1 MGLADVFQLFLL
13 AAIWGGSFLFTRI
26 TAPVLGPVILIESR
40 VSLAV
45 LFLFFVARVLRKPL
59 NARQH
64 WRHYLILGIFNGA
77 LPFLLFAF
85 AAQTLP
91 ASALS
96 ILNATSPIWGAV
108 IGAVWLRHRLSART
122 VLGLGLGIFG
132 VGLVVGIDDLAA
144 QHGAGMAIA
153 AALLATFCYGIT
165 TNYVKTA
172 KVVDGFSNAHGAMW
186 AATLVIAPAVPLASV
201 STPPD
206 FGILLAVLA
215 LGIVCTGMA
224 FLLYF
229 RLVHNLGATSALTVT
244 FLIPVFGILWGHLF
258 LHEVITLAMILGSG
272 FVILGTSL
280 VTGCNPAV
288 LLRRKAISDA

>member
-96 ILNATSPIWGAV
+96 ILNATSPIWGTV
-108 IGAVWLRHRLSART
+108 IGAVWLRHTLTART

-132 VGLVVGIDDLAA
+132 VGLVVGIDDLTA

-229 RLVHNLGATSALTVT
+229 RLVHNIGATSTLTVT

-280 VTGCNPAV
+280 VTGFNPAV